1 MGQEPWCGCAVIA
14 IDRLAGSR
22 AIRIAGLLVLVAVVF
37 FVLGYLV
44 VYRFVA

>member
-1 MGQEPWCGCAVIA
+1 MIVVG
-14 IDRLAGSR
+14 RLAGSR
-22 AIRIAGLLVLVAVVF
+22 AFRIAGLLVLVAVVF

>member
-1 MGQEPWCGCAVIA
+1 MIVVS
-14 IDRLAGSR
+14 RLAGSR
-22 AIRIAGLLVLVAVVF
+22 AIKIAALLVMVAVVF

>member
-1 MGQEPWCGCAVIA
+1 MIVVN
-14 IDRLAGSR
+14 RLAGSR
-22 AIRIAGLLVLVAVVF
+22 AIRIVGLLVLVAVVF

>member
-1 MGQEPWCGCAVIA
+1 VIVVG
-14 IDRLAGSR
+14 RLAGSR
-22 AIRIAGLLVLVAVVF
+22 AFRIAGLLVLVAVVF

>member
-1 MGQEPWCGCAVIA
+1 VS
-14 IDRLAGSR
+14 RLAGSR